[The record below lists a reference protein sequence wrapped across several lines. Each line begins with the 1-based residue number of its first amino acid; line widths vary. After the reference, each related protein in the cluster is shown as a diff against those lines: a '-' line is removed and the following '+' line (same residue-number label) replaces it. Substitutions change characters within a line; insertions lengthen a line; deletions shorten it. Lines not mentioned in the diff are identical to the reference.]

1 MRVEQITIPLIRS
14 VVNRPKLSEILFRF
28 DPWGN
33 PLGPDRYS
41 WPYPIYDRMRQDGA
55 VAYRGLYQQ
64 WFVMGHAEARA
75 ALSSPSMVVEPQVDL
90 MKVVR
95 PFNRF
100 RPAAASF
107 LDNLLVL
114 TDPPDHTRLRRLVS
128 RTFSP
133 RQMARMEQAV
143 DTLAQRLVDEALDA
157 AHNGGST
164 GAVEIFSSFA
174 APLPI
179 QVICELLG
187 VPEERWEWAA
197 HISTKISLIG
207 NVMVGFDPEEVS
219 AAVDD
224 MQAYFLDLAAQR
236 RVEPTEDLVSA
247 LAEVDEDGDRLS
259 DDEFIGMVG
268 LLMFA
273 GHDTTSGLITNSILA
288 LADHPEQRKMVRDNP
303 GLWDNAIDEL
313 LRWDT
318 PVQIIPRVAAEDVV
332 IGDQSIK
339 KGTNLLVMPAA
350 ANRDPAR
357 YEDPNVLRL
366 DREDPQPVSFG
377 HGLHH
382 CLGHALARM
391 EAKAA
396 LSAFVDGF
404 GDYTYD
410 PDSLEW
416 KQSVVTRGTTK
427 LMITPG

>member
-1 MRVEQITIPLIRS
+1 MRVEQVTIPLIRA
-14 VVNRPKLSEILFRF
+14 VVNRPKLADALFRF

-41 WPYPIYDRMRQDGA
+41 WPYPIYDRMREDGA
-55 VAYRGLYQQ
+55 VAYRALYQQ
-64 WFVMGHAEARA
+64 WFVMGHEEARS
-75 ALSSPSMVVEPQVDL
+75 ALSSSDTVVEPQVEL
-90 MKVVR
+90 MKLVR
-95 PFNRF
+95 PFNKF

-133 RQMARMEQAV
+133 RQMARMELAV
-143 DTLAQRLVDEALDA
+143 DKLAYRLVAEAHQKACD
-157 AHNGGST
+157 N
-164 GAVEIFSSFA
+164 GAVEVFSTLA

-187 VPEERWEWAA
+187 LPEDRWEWAA

-207 NVMVGFDPEEVS
+207 NVMVGFDPDEVS
-219 AAVDD
+219 DAIDE
-224 MQAYFLDLAAQR
+224 MHSYFLDLAEQR
-236 RVEPTEDLVSA
+236 RAEPTEDLITT
-247 LAEVDEDGDRLS
+247 LAEEDEDGDRLT
-259 DDEFIGMVG
+259 DDELIGMVG

-273 GHDTTSGLITNSILA
+273 GHETTSGLITNSIIA
-288 LADHPEQRKMVRDNP
+288 LADHPEQRAMVRDNP
-303 GLWDNAIDEL
+303 ELWDNAIDEL

-318 PVQIIPRVAAEDVV
+318 PVQIVPRVASEDMVV
-332 IGDQSIK
+332 GGQSIK
-339 KGTNLLVMPAA
+339 KGTNILVMPGA

-391 EAKAA
+391 ETKAV
-396 LSAFVDGF
+396 LRAFVETF
-404 GDYTYD
+404 GDYSYD
-410 PDSLEW
+410 RDTLDW
-416 KQSVVTRGTTK
+416 KQSVVTRGTTN
-427 LMITPG
+427 LMVATG

>member
-1 MRVEQITIPLIRS
+1 MRIEQVTIPLIRS
-14 VVNRPKLSEILFRF
+14 VVNRPKLSEALFRF

-41 WPYPIYDRMRQDGA
+41 WPYPIYDRMRQDGS
-55 VAYRGLYQQ
+55 VAYKRLYQQ

-75 ALSSPSMVVEPQVDL
+75 ALSSPAMVVEPQVDL

-95 PFNRF
+95 PYSQF

-133 RQMARMEQAV
+133 RQMARMEQTV
-143 DTLAQRLVDEALDA
+143 ETLARRLVADALETA
-157 AHNGGST
+157 RTGSA
-164 GAVEIFSSFA
+164 GSVEIFSSFA

-187 VPEERWEWAA
+187 VPEDRWEWAA
-197 HISTKISLIG
+197 QVSTKISLIG

-224 MQAYFLDLAAQR
+224 MRVYFLDLAEQR

-247 LAEVDEDGDRLS
+247 LAEEDDDGDRLS

-273 GHDTTSGLITNSILA
+273 GHDTTSGLISNSIIA
-288 LADHPEQRKMVRDNP
+288 LADHPEQRTLVRDNP
-303 GLWDNAIDEL
+303 DLWDNAIDEL

-318 PVQIIPRVAAEDVV
+318 PVQIIPRVAAEDVI
-332 IGDQSIK
+332 IGGQAIK
-339 KGTNLLVMPAA
+339 KGANLLVMPAA

-366 DREDPQPVSFG
+366 DRDDPQPVSFG

-391 EAKAA
+391 ETKAA

-404 GDYTYD
+404 GDYSYD
-410 PDSLEW
+410 RDDLEW

-427 LMITPG
+427 LPVAPG